1 MFLECIMT
9 ISTERLTLLSPD
21 KNFAEELLPYRNS
34 EFVLKYNCM
43 RERSLEDFRKDI
55 EKEEGDENIF
65 YLKENSS
72 GRIMGVI
79 YLTEDSLRY
88 NVGSLMLE
96 YWLGEDFAR
105 KGYMSEA
112 IKAVLR
118 HAFTELNCELI
129 TVRVFEENVASNALV
144 RKLGFIH
151 EGTLRRCV
159 RTPVGRIF
167 ADCQYSMTREEFKS

>member
-1 MFLECIMT
+1 MT
-9 ISTERLTLLSPD
+9 LFTERLTLLEPD
-21 KNFAEELLPYRNS
+21 KNFADELLPYRNS

-43 RERSLEDFRKDI
+43 RVRSLEDFRRDI
-55 EKEEGDENIF
+55 EKEEGEENIF

-72 GRIMGVI
+72 GKIMGVI

-105 KGYMSEA
+105 KGYMTEA
-112 IKAVLR
+112 IRAVLKY
-118 HAFTELNCELI
+118 AFNELNCELI

-144 RKLGFIH
+144 RKLGFKH

-159 RTPVGRIF
+159 RTPAGEIF
-167 ADCQYSMTREEFKS
+167 ADCQYSMTKEEFM